1 MMLPR
6 QDITTTPDYDETERT
21 PEIMTSRT
29 YRVANNR
36 IAGFIDG
43 LEAVKQAVH
52 KRLVTERYVYDIYDD
67 TYGLQTVDLIGKEY
81 GYVASKLQRRI
92 KETLLN
98 DDRISD
104 VYGFEFKRQK
114 DAVWVGF
121 YVTTLFG
128 ELTSALSLNNDG
140 GVRYGR

>member
-1 MMLPR
+1 MLPN
-6 QDITTTPDYDETERT
+6 QDIRTTPDYDETERI
-21 PEIMTSRT
+21 PEIMPSRT
-29 YRVANNR
+29 YRVANGR

-43 LEAVKQAVH
+43 LEAMEQAVH

-67 TYGLQTVDLIGKEY
+67 TYGLQTVDLIGKDY
-81 GYVASKLQRRI
+81 GCVISKLQTRI

-104 VYGFEFKRQK
+104 VYGFTFKRGK
-114 DAVWVGF
+114 DYVGVGF
-121 YVTTLFG
+121 HVVTIFG
-128 ELTSALSLNNDG
+128 ELTSALSLNSEG

>member
-1 MMLPR
+1 MLPR
-6 QDITTTPDYDETERT
+6 QDISITPDYDETERT
-21 PEIMTSRT
+21 PEIMPSRT
-29 YRVANNR
+29 YRVANGR

-43 LEAVKQAVH
+43 LEAMEQAVH

-81 GYVASKLQRRI
+81 VYVASELAHRI
-92 KETLLN
+92 QETLLN

-104 VYGFEFKRQK
+104 VYGFTFKRGK
-114 DAVWVGF
+114 DYVGVGF
-121 YVTTLFG
+121 YVTTIFG

>member
-1 MMLPR
+1 MLPR

-29 YRVANNR
+29 YRITSDR
-36 IAGFIDG
+36 IAGYIDG
-43 LEAVKQAVH
+43 IDAMKQAVW
-52 KRLVTERYVYDIYDD
+52 KRLMTERYVYDIYDD

-81 GYVASKLQRRI
+81 VYVISKLQRRI

-104 VYGFEFKRQK
+104 VNQFQFKRGK
-114 DAVWVGF
+114 DYIWVGF
-121 YVTTLFG
+121 NVVTIFG
-128 ELTSALSLNNDG
+128 ELSSSLTMGKEGLNRD
-140 GVRYGR
+140 R